1 MVTRRNAYR
10 KLGAVETAFLCDN
23 VTVEVIADGCH
34 LPPELLK
41 LIYKIK
47 GASRI
52 ALVTDSM
59 RGAGMPE
66 GPSVLGPKNDG
77 MDCIITNGVA
87 MLPDMSAFAGS
98 VATADR
104 LVRTMYKLC
113 GIPLTE
119 CIKMM
124 CETPARVMNI
134 KNRGKLLEGYS
145 ADIVLFDNNINIKRV
160 IKGK

>member
-1 MVTRRNAYR
+1 
-10 KLGAVETAFLCDN
+10 
-23 VTVEVIADGCH
+23 
-34 LPPELLK
+34 
-41 LIYKIK
+41 
-47 GASRI
+47 
-52 ALVTDSM
+52 
-59 RGAGMPE
+59 
-66 GPSVLGPKNDG
+66 
-77 MDCIITNGVA
+77 
-87 MLPDMSAFAGS
+87 MSAFAGS

-145 ADIVLFDNNINIKRV
+145 ADIVLFDDNINIKRV